1 MMMYSNPYLT
11 HPLAKERVND
21 AVREAER
28 TRLIREA
35 KCAGMTTRVSLYA
48 LLARIPDRRL
58 ALISFGRVKS
68 DALAPRGEQ
77 TA

>member
-1 MMMYSNPYLT
+1 MMFNNPYLA

-28 TRLIREA
+28 ARLIREA
-35 KCAGMTTRVSLYA
+35 KCAGMTTRASLNA
-48 LLARIPDRRL
+48 LLSRMRDRRL

-68 DALAPRGEQ
+68 DALAPHGEQ

>member
-1 MMMYSNPYLT
+1 MMFYDPYLA

-28 TRLIREA
+28 ARLIREA
-35 KCAGMTTRVSLYA
+35 KCEGMTTRASLNT
-48 LLARIPDRRL
+48 RL
-58 ALISFGRVKS
+58 SRMRDMGRALISFGRVKS
-68 DALAPRGEQ
+68 DALAPHGEQ

>member
-1 MMMYSNPYLT
+1 MMFNNPYLA

-28 TRLIREA
+28 ARLIREA
-35 KCAGMTTRVSLYA
+35 KCVGMITRASLKA
-48 LLARIPDRRL
+48 LLSRIRDRRL
-58 ALISFGRVKS
+58 PLISFGRVKS
-68 DALAPRGEQ
+68 DALGSQGEQ

>member
-1 MMMYSNPYLT
+1 MMFNNPYLA

-28 TRLIREA
+28 ARLGREA
-35 KCAGMTTRVSLYA
+35 KCAGMTTRASLN
-48 LLARIPDRRL
+48 ARLSRIRDMGL

-68 DALAPRGEQ
+68 DALAPHGEQ
-77 TA
+77 IA

>member
-1 MMMYSNPYLT
+1 MFNNPYLA

-28 TRLIREA
+28 ARLIRDA
-35 KCAGMTTRVSLYA
+35 KCAGMTTRASLYA
-48 LLARIPDRRL
+48 LLSRMPDARR

-68 DALAPRGEQ
+68 DTLAPHGEQ